1 MKNGLVAVLSLL
13 FCVISQAQV
22 NSKRALVEEMPVLEK
37 STFECIYT
45 HIEHDADLDKDDVF
59 DEILQL
65 GKSYTRYMKYGTYK
79 SDSVLQLMDKKK
91 RDALTYIQLNRIQVA
106 NRWQGSEFMLFNL
119 KERTLFH
126 KIWLLSLR
134 YEEDIPALDWE
145 FLPGEKTVLGY
156 KCRKARCSFR
166 GREWTAWYSPELKM
180 PYGPWKLCGLP
191 GLILMASD
199 SSNAHTYEAIGLRT
213 KPSEIYMSTEAIEMK
228 KLSRQECYR
237 KLKELCFSFCKGMW
251 EAYNE
256 DPVNNPRPAVKH
268 LPYVPYELDCE

>member
-1 MKNGLVAVLSLL
+1 MKNVLFATVSLL
-13 FCVISQAQV
+13 FCVMSQAQV
-22 NSKRALVEEMPVLEK
+22 NNKRALVEEMPVLEK

-45 HIEHDADLDKDDVF
+45 HIEYDADLDDDEAF
-59 DEILQL
+59 DEILQI
-65 GKSYTRYMKYGTYK
+65 GKSYARYMKYGTYK

-91 RDALTYIQLNRIQVA
+91 RDALNYIQLNRIQVA
-106 NRWQGSEFMLFNL
+106 NNWQGSEFMLFNL
-119 KERTLFH
+119 KNRTLCRRVC
-126 KIWLLSLR
+126 LLTLR
-134 YEEDIPALDWE
+134 YEEDIPVFDWE

-166 GREWTAWYSPELKM
+166 GREWTAWYSPELKI

-199 SSNAHTYEAIGLRT
+199 SSNAHTFEAIGLRT
-213 KPSEIYMSTEAIEMK
+213 KPSEIYLSAEATEAK

-237 KLKELCFSFCKGMW
+237 KFKELCFSFCKGMW